1 MISKKKV
8 YTLEMLREKER
19 IRKPSKKTI
28 PRPGLPKENDLPVQS
43 ARRGMSFPKRGI
55 LLSDLRKSIKP
66 AKYVKQFEV
75 YIVDLG
81 QTIGS
86 EIKKARPSVIISP
99 NAMNRH
105 LDTILICPLTHSIK
119 KYPTRV
125 KSEFQQE
132 RGEVVLDQLRAVDK
146 NRLVK
151 KIGMMDEKTAGRIK
165 KALVRMFA

>member
-8 YTLEMLREKER
+8 YTLEMLRKKER
-19 IRKPSKKTI
+19 MTKPPKKSN
-28 PRPGLPKENDLPVQS
+28 PPPGLSKNIDQPLQS
-43 ARRGMSFPKRGI
+43 PGRGMRFPKKGI
-55 LLSDLRKSIKP
+55 MLSDLRKNSRPTKF
-66 AKYVKQFEV
+66 VKQFEV
-75 YIVDLG
+75 YVVDLG
-81 QTIGS
+81 QTMGS

-105 LDTILICPLTHSIK
+105 LDTILICPLTHTIK

-125 KSEFQQE
+125 QSEFQQE

-151 KIGMMDEKTAGRIK
+151 KIGMMDEKTAGKIK